1 MSINKKLIYV
11 FAALLLLLQTACNSK
26 KEKALVKRWY
36 VSDVVFLD
44 DAKSIVQSDTM
55 QGNMLQRQRAAL
67 KDVLMKNLYEFKD
80 DGTYVTGNAAGSATG
95 EWELNSNSI
104 TFKSDTKDKPEKNIS
119 FEHLSE
125 DSLVLLLNKDQT
137 SVKMKLVLLPA
148 E

>member
-1 MSINKKLIYV
+1 MNTKLIYV
-11 FAALLLLLQTACNSK
+11 FASLVLLLQTACNSK
-26 KEKALVKRWY
+26 KEQALIKRWY

-80 DGTYVTGNAAGSATG
+80 DGTYITGNAAGSATG
-95 EWELNSNSI
+95 EWELNSSSI

-137 SVKMKLVLLPA
+137 SVKMKLILLPA